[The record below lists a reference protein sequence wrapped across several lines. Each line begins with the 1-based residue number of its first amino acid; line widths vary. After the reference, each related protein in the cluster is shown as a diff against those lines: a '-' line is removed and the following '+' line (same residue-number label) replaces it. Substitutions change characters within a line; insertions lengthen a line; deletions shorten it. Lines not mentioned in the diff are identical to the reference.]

1 MPKEVWL
8 GFARHILTFA
18 GGLLV
23 ARGTVDAATAETVV
37 GAVIT
42 LGGAAW
48 SMADKKKRR

>member
-8 GFARHILTFA
+8 GFARHILTFV

-23 ARGTVDAATAETVV
+23 ARGTLDAATAEAVV
-37 GAVIT
+37 GAAIT

-48 SMADKKKRR
+48 SAADKKKR

>member
-8 GFARHILTFA
+8 GFARHILTFV

-48 SMADKKKRR
+48 SVIDKKKR